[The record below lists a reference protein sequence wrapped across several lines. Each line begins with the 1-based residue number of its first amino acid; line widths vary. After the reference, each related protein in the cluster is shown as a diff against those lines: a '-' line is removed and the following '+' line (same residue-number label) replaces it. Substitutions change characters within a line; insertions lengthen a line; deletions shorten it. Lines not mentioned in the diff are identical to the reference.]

1 MRVDAKQGV
10 PMNEEQHERKQDEQ
24 LASHEATLRE
34 QARYLHDIRNHF
46 IPEEEAR
53 LKRILR
59 YAVMPFVKLVAL
71 VVFVAGVWD
80 FFIWFVDRYEMRTM
94 ADRYANVAIDLYYRE
109 NNPDI
114 ATSFLDQAIDLC
126 GGESEYRFLRAY
138 IDGLGAASLV
148 LDLDRPLKK
157 EELDRVQHA
166 YAEAKFLEGLEP
178 KRAEP
183 YLLQAQALMAMGE
196 ADRAE
201 PLLRKA
207 LALDPENDF
216 AHLRLAQL
224 LLVSRGDVSGAA
236 DELDQAAE
244 DNPESKWLWLCR
256 GDLENDYRKNPDAAR
271 TCYEKALAIDPKFDL
286 ALNRMGWTWM
296 AHGKKDYTRAR
307 ALALKAFKVNPA
319 SARACLLVG
328 LSYAYERNFLV
339 AKMWF
344 DKAIALDESFL
355 SAYKCRGVLNVEM
368 KEFEA
373 AVTDFDAALALDPA
387 NADLYVNR
395 ARALVWL
402 KRMPEAIRDLNFA
415 LELDPKS
422 ANAWYYLGEAR
433 RAMDETDES
442 LLCYD
447 RALALDDK
455 FDEAYEG
462 KAALLAALGKRE
474 EALAAI
480 DRAIE
485 FCECLPD
492 YYYVKKG
499 LILKRFEDWKGALAA
514 FAKARELDPKNAEA
528 WQEESLAAEKLG
540 DAARAQ
546 AARRKAREL
555 D

>member
-1 MRVDAKQGV
+1 
-10 PMNEEQHERKQDEQ
+10 MNKEQHEQRQDEQ
-24 LASHEATLRE
+24 IASHEAMLRE
-34 QARYLHDIRNHF
+34 QAECLRELRDHF
-46 IPEEEAR
+46 IPEEEAL

-59 YAVMPFVKLVAL
+59 YALLPFVKTVAL

-166 YAEAKFLEGLEP
+166 YAEAKFLESLEP

-196 ADRAE
+196 TDRAE
-201 PLLRKA
+201 PLLKKA
-207 LALDPENDF
+207 LALDPKNDF

-224 LLVSRGDVSGAA
+224 LLVSRGDVAGAA
-236 DELDQAAE
+236 DELDRAAE

-271 TCYEKALAIDPKFDL
+271 TCYEKALAIDPKFDR

-296 AHGKKDYTRAR
+296 SHGKQDYARAR

-319 SARACLLVG
+319 SAQACLLVG
-328 LSYAYERNFLV
+328 LSYAYERDFLV

-368 KEFEA
+368 KAFEA
-373 AVTDFDAALALDPA
+373 AVTDFDAALALDPT

-402 KRMPEAIRDLNFA
+402 KRMPEALRDLNFA

-422 ANAWYYLGEAR
+422 ANAWFYLGETR
-433 RAMDETDES
+433 RAMDEADES
-442 LLCYD
+442 LRCYD
-447 RALALDDK
+447 KALALDDK

-462 KAALLAALGKRE
+462 KAALLAALGQRE
-474 EALAAI
+474 EAIAAI

-485 FCECLPD
+485 FCEHLPD

-499 LILKRFEDWKGALAA
+499 LILKHFEDWKGALTA
-514 FAKARELDPKNAEA
+514 FTKARELSPKNAEA

-546 AARRKAREL
+546 AARRKFREL
-555 D
+555 NPAED